1 MKCCRVNIERIT
13 MSKEQQVY
21 ALSLIDSSR
30 CKKVTGNSS
39 PSLIR
44 RPEVSSDLVNRVEV
58 KTELVEA
65 VMNTSRDPPDIQEL
79 SEEDKDSSII
89 DEETDCENENHIEA
103 ENLESDSIDTEQ

>member
-79 SEEDKDSSII
+79 SEEDKKSSVK
-89 DEETDCENENHIEA
+89 DEETDCDDVSSENDNHIEA
-103 ENLESDSIDTEQ
+103 